1 MGTKFKNYK
10 KQILGGFLLFGW
22 LMTPTLLIL
31 AMEFWNYGY
40 HEFWKYAWTKDQ
52 SAEFRMASTVL
63 AALAAVS
70 LLLLLALSFFILE
83 EMCCQRTDKRKSG
96 GQGSHRTGSSGC
108 FAERLAV
115 GGDVCRR
122 SLLSGGRPVF
132 FRYGF
137 DKCKIHCSGCV
148 ENRGSQSCLLYRNSF
163 AIPENPSEN
172 HKADQCNL
180 ERNENLQRENT
191 LGNTA
196 SE

>member
-1 MGTKFKNYK
+1 MDQRPKCRVQNGFYCFSGACSRVASASSGT
-10 KQILGGFLLFGW
+10 L
-22 LMTPTLLIL
+22 
-31 AMEFWNYGY
+31 
-40 HEFWKYAWTKDQ
+40 
-52 SAEFRMASTVL
+52 
-63 AALAAVS
+63 
-70 LLLLLALSFFILE
+70 FFILE